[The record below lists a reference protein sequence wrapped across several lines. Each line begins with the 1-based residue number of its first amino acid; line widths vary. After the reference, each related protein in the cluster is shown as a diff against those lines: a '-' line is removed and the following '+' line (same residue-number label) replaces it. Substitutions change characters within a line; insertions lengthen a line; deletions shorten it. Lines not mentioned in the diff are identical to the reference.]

1 MTHVC
6 TYQEYNVL
14 VRRRQVCLSMLDAP
28 DLPIIIILTLRGK
41 IYPAFGPTELDIG
54 MHNVEKHT
62 DHDTSMS
69 YSWHEWKLKLVKS
82 FPSSGDYAELLTETV
97 PGSSEPLQ
105 PIRFTTS
112 WYIRNAL

>member
-14 VRRRQVCLSMLDAP
+14 VRRRQVCLSMLDAS

-54 MHNVEKHT
+54 MHSLEKHT
-62 DHDTSMS
+62 DNKHGKGMPWSDLSS
-69 YSWHEWKLKLVKS
+69 VSLAPQARLVQLNH
-82 FPSSGDYAELLTETV
+82 GIITGGA
-97 PGSSEPLQ
+97 
-105 PIRFTTS
+105 
-112 WYIRNAL
+112 